1 MNFDHLKKR
10 EIKIVE
16 VGPRDGLQNE
26 KVTLSLEDK
35 LGFIDKLSQTGLK
48 TIEATSFVRADR
60 IPQMADATALFKALS
75 ERPYFED
82 ISFPCLV
89 PNLIG
94 YDQALSSGVK
104 EISLFSATSDAFTAK
119 NINCTVDESFERMK
133 EVAERAKNDGVKMRG
148 YISTAFGCPYAGEMS
163 ADKLAEVAERFLK
176 LGVYEVS
183 IGDTIGV
190 AVPSQVHDYISVL
203 KDRVNLS
210 KVAMHFHDTRGMAVA
225 NCLVSL
231 QHGITVFDASSG
243 GLGGCPYAK
252 GATGNVA
259 TEDLLYLFHSLG
271 LKTGVDIEAVAKAS
285 QFILQKVGK
294 SSPSKY
300 YQSIEKNL

>member
-35 LGFIDKLSQTGLK
+35 LGYIDLLAKTGLK

-60 IPQMADATALFKALS
+60 IPQMADAPALFFELS
-75 ERPYFED
+75 QRSYFD
-82 ISFPCLV
+82 KISFPCLV

-94 YDQALSSGVK
+94 YEQAVASGVR

-119 NINCTVDESFERMK
+119 NINCTVDESFNRME
-133 EVAERAKNDGVKMRG
+133 EVASKAKVDGIKMRG

-163 ADKLAEVAERFLK
+163 AKKLSEVAERFLK

-190 AVPSQVHDYISVL
+190 AVPSQVHEYISVL

-231 QHGITVFDASSG
+231 QYGITVFDASSG

-271 LKTGVDIEAVAKAS
+271 LKTGVDIEALAKAS
-285 QFILQKVGK
+285 QFILSKVGK
-294 SSPSKY
+294 TSPSKY